1 MKKIIVISIQ
11 ILGLLLL
18 QNPIYA
24 HQPFG
29 IADKNQNSYIEI
41 SDAKISHAFYG
52 VFENKDQEMEL
63 QFNLEA
69 GDKFIFSLLIPDQN
83 PENILELENLP
94 ELIINDEKFIPNK
107 KSNFYEPY
115 SQMNLIR
122 IVDENKIIE
131 SDTEF
136 NVKVISNG
144 QSRFVFSLGYQEI
157 FNKTV
162 ASGNVKRFNSGDLSE
177 WYDQLIVIEEEDN
190 NTIYYTLVLLLVT
203 LIISVVLYYRH
214 DIKKFLTRN

>member
-69 GDKFIFSLLIPDQN
+69 GDKFIFSLLIYIYFD
-83 PENILELENLP
+83 IT
-94 ELIINDEKFIPNK
+94 IINDNNYFDN
-107 KSNFYEPY
+107 
-115 SQMNLIR
+115 
-122 IVDENKIIE
+122 VIII
-131 SDTEF
+131 F
-136 NVKVISNG
+136 L
-144 QSRFVFSLGYQEI
+144 FVYL
-157 FNKTV
+157 
-162 ASGNVKRFNSGDLSE
+162 
-177 WYDQLIVIEEEDN
+177 
-190 NTIYYTLVLLLVT
+190 
-203 LIISVVLYYRH
+203 
-214 DIKKFLTRN
+214 